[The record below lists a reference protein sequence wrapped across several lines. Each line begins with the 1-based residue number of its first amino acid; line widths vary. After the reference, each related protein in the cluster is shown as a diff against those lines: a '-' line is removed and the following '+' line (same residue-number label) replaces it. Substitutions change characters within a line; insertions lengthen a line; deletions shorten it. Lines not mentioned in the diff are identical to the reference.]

1 MTKETILIVDD
12 DSLMLE
18 LLNFIF
24 STKGVR
30 ILTSLNGQEALEI
43 LDNYKQRIDLIITDH
58 NMPVINGLELANAV
72 KGHPKHQH
80 IPLVLISSNTEITFE
95 SGKHYNVFDEIIH
108 KPFSSE
114 LIFNKVAILL
124 SKQ

>member
-30 ILTSLNGQEALEI
+30 ILT
-43 LDNYKQRIDLIITDH
+43 
-58 NMPVINGLELANAV
+58 
-72 KGHPKHQH
+72 
-80 IPLVLISSNTEITFE
+80 
-95 SGKHYNVFDEIIH
+95 
-108 KPFSSE
+108 
-114 LIFNKVAILL
+114 
-124 SKQ
+124 